1 MGGGGA
7 RLKVK
12 VWSWSSSCTHMCALL
27 GAGARFWHTLLTVWL
42 PEMCSCGSTPIP
54 ERETELSDVR
64 EREFRRPE
72 RETEL
77 SDVRERESSGVHKP
91 EVCGVW
97 QATGGMPSLF
107 SREHIYTTPLANS
120 TPLVSA
126 CETSEQRM
134 SRCRDCASASFKT
147 HAPLFFK
154 AHAPLLRLYCASFKA
169 LLWRQV

>member
-1 MGGGGA
+1 M
-7 RLKVK
+7 
-12 VWSWSSSCTHMCALL
+12 L
-27 GAGARFWHTLLTVWL
+27 GAGTRCL
-42 PEMCSCGSTPIP
+42 PFGYRECVRAVAHLYQRERQSCQMS
-54 ERETELSDVR
+54 EREK
-64 EREFRRPE
+64 FRRPE

-107 SREHIYTTPLANS
+107 SREHIFTTPLANS

-126 CETSEQRM
+126 CETSEERM
-134 SRCRDCASASFKT
+134 SRCRDCASASFKA
-147 HAPLFFK
+147 HAPFFFK

>member
-1 MGGGGA
+1 M
-7 RLKVK
+7 
-12 VWSWSSSCTHMCALL
+12 
-27 GAGARFWHTLLTVWL
+27 LTVWL
-42 PEMCSCGSTPIP
+42 PGMCSCGSTPIP

-72 RETEL
+72 RETEV

-107 SREHIYTTPLANS
+107 SREHIFTTPLANS

-126 CETSEQRM
+126 CETSEERM
-134 SRCRDCASASFKT
+134 SLFTRSRGRYSKNTVRFSSLSNRDFAEQR
-147 HAPLFFK
+147 K
-154 AHAPLLRLYCASFKA
+154 ADFMPDLRQITRRRTFY
-169 LLWRQV
+169 WT